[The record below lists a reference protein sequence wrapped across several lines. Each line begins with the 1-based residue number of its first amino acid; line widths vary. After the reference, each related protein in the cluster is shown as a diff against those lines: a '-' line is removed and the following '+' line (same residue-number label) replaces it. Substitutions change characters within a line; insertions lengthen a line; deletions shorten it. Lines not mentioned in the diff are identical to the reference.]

1 MINYDEIQFIV
12 DGDSTTEGYF
22 KNIGQTR
29 RYGVETGSSIEYRSL
44 FSTMDDWQVTLNY
57 TYLRA
62 QYLDSYS
69 IHDPRVGADD
79 LGSVS
84 VNPGDRMTG
93 MPEHM
98 VKASLG
104 VSLWTQWDLTL
115 DGQYSGDQ
123 FYRGD
128 ESNIMDRLGGYWLFN
143 LRTKYKLTDNIEL
156 FGKVNNILGRKY
168 KTFGT
173 FADADEVLGDNYS
186 NRRFVAPGTPRE
198 AFIGIKVSY

>member
-1 MINYDEIQFIV
+1 VINYDEIQFIV

-57 TYLRA
+57 TYLRV

-84 VNPGDRMTG
+84 GNPGDRMTG

-98 VKASLG
+98 VKARVYG
-104 VSLWTQWDLTL
+104 R
-115 DGQYSGDQ
+115 SG
-123 FYRGD
+123 
-128 ESNIMDRLGGYWLFN
+128 I
-143 LRTKYKLTDNIEL
+143 
-156 FGKVNNILGRKY
+156 
-168 KTFGT
+168 
-173 FADADEVLGDNYS
+173 
-186 NRRFVAPGTPRE
+186 
-198 AFIGIKVSY
+198 

>member
-1 MINYDEIQFIV
+1 MFR
-12 DGDSTTEGYF
+12 T
-22 KNIGQTR
+22 
-29 RYGVETGSSIEYRSL
+29 L
-44 FSTMDDWQVTLNY
+44 DDWALSVNY
-57 TYLRA
+57 SYLRA
-62 QYLDSYS
+62 QYLDSYT
-69 IHDPRVGADD
+69 IHDPRVGGED

-93 MPEHM
+93 MPEHIF
-98 VKASLG
+98 KASLG
-104 VSLWTQWDLTL
+104 VRLWTQWDLTL

-123 FYRGD
+123 VYRSD

-143 LRTKYKLTDNIEL
+143 FRTKYRLTDNIEL

-173 FADADEVLGDNYS
+173 FADTDEVLGDNYS